1 MERTTGLGRVL
12 LALVAVLSMAAPAV
26 AQDTEE
32 AAPAADPTA
41 TEAPASQPENVEE
54 QDGKR
59 VFKDRIVVTASR
71 REQVSAETPAP
82 ITVIDKAEIERR
94 QPEKMTDLFKAIPGV
109 EVSGEGP
116 FRGTPVI
123 RGLSSNR
130 VLILVDGQR
139 LNNARE
145 STSFA
150 GIQPGL
156 VDLSQVER
164 IEVVRGP
171 ASVQYGSDALGGVIN
186 IITHQPDLGGEEFD
200 WSGSASFEYGDNANS
215 SRSFLGVS
223 GTGRGFSFDVA
234 GAYQEAGD
242 YKAPSAAFD
251 DKDPGT
257 GWGFGGLGYVDEDG
271 TVPNSGMKQT
281 SFDGN
286 LRFLVGE
293 QSTIRF
299 KAEAVR
305 TRDIG
310 FPGFDPATSGVD
322 INFPRFD
329 RDKIGLSWQSGPVAG
344 LDDIEVSAYYQS
356 VIKESKRNLDFG
368 VFFSNNFTRS
378 DIDGQGLSVQ
388 SGTHLGEHHL
398 TFGLDFYRDDV
409 SDSTLAESSFTP
421 PSTEVAVPDSY
432 QQGYG
437 GWIQDDWRLS
447 ERLKL
452 VLGLRGDGYTF
463 KSENDP
469 DYPGEP
475 FDANDSAA
483 SGNIGAIYGVT
494 DHVDLTAT
502 IGRGFRSPNLQ
513 ERAFSGEVSEP
524 GFYLVQNPDLG
535 SESSLNYEL
544 GFKVRY
550 DRYYGGVNV
559 YYSDVKDLITFV
571 ELGPDPEDPRIILI
585 QYDNVEQ
592 ATIKG
597 IEMELETLFAERWT
611 AFTNFAYTEG
621 DNDTENQP
629 LGFIQP
635 LKVVLGLRYAGQS
648 WWSEGSARIMGRY
661 DRPPSGLA
669 EDETPGFTVYDL
681 RAGYDFSGG
690 LSLMASLENLSNK
703 VYAEPFN
710 NRPEPGRNIRLGVRY
725 RF

>member
-1 MERTTGLGRVL
+1 MSQLPGLRRALLVL
-12 LALVAVLSMAAPAV
+12 VAALALTPFAFAQDAPDPAPA
-26 AQDTEE
+26 DDES
-32 AAPAADPTA
+32 A
-41 TEAPASQPENVEE
+41 TEAPSQPENVEE
-54 QDGKR
+54 KDGKR
-59 VFKDRIVVTASR
+59 VFKDRVVVTASR

-82 ITVIDKAEIERR
+82 VTVIDKAEIERR

-109 EVSGEGP
+109 EVTGEGP

-145 STSFA
+145 STEFA

-186 IITHQPDLGGEEFD
+186 IITHQPDLGGDTFD
-200 WSGSASFEYGDNANS
+200 WGGSASVEYGDNADS
-215 SRSFLGVS
+215 SRSFLGFS
-223 GTGRGFSFDVA
+223 GSGRGFSFDVA

-242 YKAPSAAFD
+242 YQAPAAAYD
-251 DKDPGT
+251 DKTSDE
-257 GWGFGGLGYVDEDG
+257 GWGFGGLGYVEPDG

-293 QSTIRF
+293 QSTLRL
-299 KAEAVR
+299 KAEVVR

-329 RDKIGLSWQSGPVAG
+329 RDKIGLSWQTGPVAG
-344 LDDIEVSAYYQS
+344 LDGVEVSAYYQG
-356 VIKESKRNLDFG
+356 VVKESKRNLDFG
-368 VFFSNNFTRS
+368 AFFSNNFTRS
-378 DIDGQGLSVQ
+378 DIDSQGLSVQ
-388 SGTHLGEHHL
+388 SGALAGDHHL
-398 TFGLDFYRDDV
+398 TFGLDFYRDDL
-409 SDSTLAESSFTP
+409 SDTTLAESSFTP

-437 GWIQDDWRLS
+437 AWLQDDWRLS
-447 ERLKL
+447 PALKL
-452 VLGLRGDGYTF
+452 ILGVRGDGYDF
-463 KSENDP
+463 KSKHDP

-475 FDANDSAA
+475 FDATDSAA
-483 SGNIGAIYGVT
+483 SGNLGVVYGVT
-494 DHVDLTAT
+494 DHVDLTASV
-502 IGRGFRSPNLQ
+502 GRGFRSPNLQ

-559 YYSDVKDLITFV
+559 FYSDVKDLITFV
-571 ELGPDPEDPRIILI
+571 ELGPDPADPRITLI

-592 ATIKG
+592 ATIQG
-597 IEMELETLFAERWT
+597 VELELETLFLDRWT
-611 AFTNFAYTEG
+611 AFTNFAYTKG
-621 DNDTENQP
+621 DNDTESQP

-635 LKVVLGLRYAGQS
+635 MKLVLGVRYAGHR

-661 DRPPSGLA
+661 DRPPSGLE

-681 RAGYDFSGG
+681 RAGYDFESG
-690 LSLMASLENLSNK
+690 LSLMASLENLTDK

-710 NRPEPGRNIRLGVRY
+710 NRPEPGRSLRLGVRY